1 MEVITASPLLPD
13 ISWVRNTTRH
23 SNRGISHVAFMPLD
37 GSHLGDSKARCG
49 WTLGHIPT
57 VVAGCGP
64 PLPHEFFFVCKRC
77 ALAPRKALFESFSSS
92 MKKSVR
98 STSLKTER

>member
-1 MEVITASPLLPD
+1 M
-13 ISWVRNTTRH
+13 RNSTRH
-23 SNRGISHVAFMPLD
+23 SNRGIFHVAYTPLD
-37 GSHLGDSKARCG
+37 GSRLGDLKTRCG
-49 WTLGHIPT
+49 WKFGHIPT

-64 PLPHEFFFVCKRC
+64 PLPHTFFFVCKRC
-77 ALAPRKALFESFSSS
+77 ALAPRRALYESISSS